1 MKKKNRRIE
10 WVDIAKFICALFVLL
25 THLETNTQLLGKIYE
40 PFYLNGFLFLSGYTF
55 TYRDD
60 FTKFIRRKAK
70 QLLIPWLFFGLLVV
84 VTGNIYS
91 PTPDSHH
98 GLIKDLMWFII
109 QIRERNDAMWFLSA
123 LFVAYIPF
131 YFVIRLYLKKKEE
144 KDISTYLL
152 ILSFVLYFLSMIYLL
167 RFPRLLFPWGGVN
180 LPWHIEYIPNA
191 LFFMLNGYF
200 FRNRFEKYFDRFN
213 KVVTPLLLFVLY
225 IYFLFGGIK
234 QYFLWHF
241 EDKMIYTIICQV
253 IAVTWLVSFS
263 KHIRPNRAILYIGQ
277 NSLIYF
283 GIAHYFNT
291 VLQLIIKT
299 AVPSFYTAVLSNEYY
314 SAVFSLIFALIS
326 ALILIL
332 PAYIINTYFPFL
344 VGRDKINKQS

>member
-1 MKKKNRRIE
+1 MEKKNRRIE

-60 FTKFIRRKAK
+60 FSKFIRHKAK

-84 VTGNIYS
+84 ITGNIYS
-91 PTPDSHH
+91 PTPGSHQ

-144 KDISTYLL
+144 GKDITWYLL
-152 ILSFVLYFLSMIYLL
+152 IFSFVLYFLGLEYLL
-167 RFPRLLFPWGGVN
+167 RFPYLFHWGNGN
-180 LPWHIEYIPNA
+180 IPWHIEYIPNA

-200 FRNRFEKYFDRFN
+200 FRNRFEKHFDRFAAFRFLY
-213 KVVTPLLLFVLY
+213 LLPFR
-225 IYFLFGGIK
+225 
-234 QYFLWHF
+234 Q
-241 EDKMIYTIICQV
+241 CQ
-253 IAVTWLVSFS
+253 
-263 KHIRPNRAILYIGQ
+263 
-277 NSLIYF
+277 
-283 GIAHYFNT
+283 T
-291 VLQLIIKT
+291 VFP
-299 AVPSFYTAVLSNEYY
+299 V
-314 SAVFSLIFALIS
+314 AL
-326 ALILIL
+326 
-332 PAYIINTYFPFL
+332 
-344 VGRDKINKQS
+344 